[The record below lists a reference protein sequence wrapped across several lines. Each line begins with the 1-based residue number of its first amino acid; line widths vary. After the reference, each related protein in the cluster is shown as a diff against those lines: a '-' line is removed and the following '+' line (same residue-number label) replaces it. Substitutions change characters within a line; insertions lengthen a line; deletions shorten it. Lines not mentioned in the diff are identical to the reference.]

1 MVGRSSSGRTN
12 CVTGNRRK
20 ALKTE
25 ATSFFTVLI
34 NPVKCETHARRVH
47 NAQQQQ
53 QRQNHQRAAA
63 HVRRDNTTN
72 ETNMPDTEGGAP
84 MAVEPPPSERNEGGR
99 PAAENEDDDT
109 VTTKKQRKERAE
121 AVSSVSTPAGD
132 RDVLELLEC
141 TVCTELLLDPVT
153 TSCGHT
159 FCRACLRQS
168 MDHNTRCP
176 VCRTVLLLNHS
187 AQLPVNVTLA
197 ALMSKL
203 LPEAMKARRDKA
215 DEDAAAVGGRTAGD
229 DDLEGNLPMFVMDVM
244 LPGQAMQLNIF
255 EPRYRLL
262 IRRCMEGGVHEKK
275 P

>member
-1 MVGRSSSGRTN
+1 
-12 CVTGNRRK
+12 
-20 ALKTE
+20 
-25 ATSFFTVLI
+25 
-34 NPVKCETHARRVH
+34 
-47 NAQQQQ
+47 
-53 QRQNHQRAAA
+53 
-63 HVRRDNTTN
+63 
-72 ETNMPDTEGGAP
+72 